1 MSQLVVTTL
10 LPVDG
15 EEKYR
20 LFAKLIRTILDMDKM
35 ALVWYKHMDGDRIFP
50 KLPVYLRKH
59 HAKWKQNERTRQA
72 VKKAASGEEVLKKIN
87 AETQRDF
94 LGVAASDA
102 PGFSAAEDVLS
113 SEVVV
118 DLTLPPLG
126 GTGVIPTTANSSA
139 VGNSHYP

>member
-1 MSQLVVTTL
+1 M
-10 LPVDG
+10 
-15 EEKYR
+15 K
-20 LFAKLIRTILDMDKM
+20 
-35 ALVWYKHMDGDRIFP
+35 W
-50 KLPVYLRKH
+50 KH

-102 PGFSAAEDVLS
+102 PEFSAAEDVLS

-126 GTGVIPTTANSSA
+126 GAGVIPTIVAEFPGNGKRRSGIP
-139 VGNSHYP
+139 GNSREFPFPWKFPGIGYKCIIINSNISQV